1 MPDDASGVNDQN
13 AYTAPD
19 ESPAEELGYG
29 AAVPEGAPANQPF
42 TGVSEE
48 LANERLETKRKT
60 FFIDLKRNER
70 GLFIKISERSG
81 GRRSTVMIPY
91 EYIEEFMGKIQT
103 LRSAGPDPKTV
114 QSE

>member
-1 MPDDASGVNDQN
+1 MADEMTDQTTDVV
-13 AYTAPD
+13 AD

-29 AAVPEGAPANQPF
+29 AAPAPDQPHF
-42 TGVSEE
+42 SGVSEE

-91 EYIEEFMGKIQT
+91 EYIEDFVDKLGI
-103 LRSAGPDPKTV
+103 LRAAGPDPKTV